1 MIDASGRAQ
10 ISAALSGGVDLSK
23 ISLRKSA
30 IGEGARKNLYSERNG
45 EPDHLQPTGEC
56 KLGWAGLCVFT
67 PTVLRLPTVL
77 TGSGIESKHLHTAS
91 GQQFSLNFGAKFT
104 MQLIDWGLWVFG
116 DSAPHRR
123 WQRLG

>member
-56 KLGWAGLCVFT
+56 KLGWAGLGSVFSH
-67 PTVLRLPTVL
+67 PD
-77 TGSGIESKHLHTAS
+77 
-91 GQQFSLNFGAKFT
+91 GAAFA
-104 MQLIDWGLWVFG
+104 
-116 DSAPHRR
+116 DSADR
-123 WQRLG
+123 QRH